1 MRAARP
7 RSARTAGA
15 GCGRACEVGS
25 GARAWGTPARRMS
38 LTSRSSTG
46 SRRENSVKTRSG
58 PPPPP
63 RLRDRDREGSPTRS
77 VPVPAAPACGSHGGR
92 RAGPRRCCRPRSVTG
107 SLTPTPVLGGTARR
121 RAVPAPCCGSFE
133 SLAAADSLSSPAVSA
148 PYPASPRSDS
158 ALKSPPDALRVRPL
172 LPRCPPRPPPAAA
185 APPGPSRPQS
195 PALCSRTIH
204 LASWPVALLSL
215 AGPLDQCCLGA
226 AQGPGAA
233 SLPVKGLWSGTAF
246 RLRPGAAEGE
256 DV

>member
-1 MRAARP
+1 MPRKPDGGAQGACAPPAARP
-7 RSARTAGA
+7 RSGPLPRCPAARTAGA

-58 PPPPP
+58 AP
-63 RLRDRDREGSPTRS
+63 RPARPWDRDREGSPTRS

-107 SLTPTPVLGGTARR
+107 SLTPTAPWGEPLAGALPARPAR
-121 RAVPAPCCGSFE
+121 APCPGSLE

-158 ALKSPPDALRVRPL
+158 ALKSSPDALPARPSGSPASSPVRPL
-172 LPRCPPRPPPAAA
+172 QLPLRR
-185 APPGPSRPQS
+185 APPGRSR
-195 PALCSRTIH
+195 
-204 LASWPVALLSL
+204 LLFAHARS
-215 AGPLDQCCLGA
+215 
-226 AQGPGAA
+226 
-233 SLPVKGLWSGTAF
+233 T
-246 RLRPGAAEGE
+246 
-256 DV
+256 

>member
-7 RSARTAGA
+7 RSAGTAGA

-58 PPPPP
+58 APRPAPPW
-63 RLRDRDREGSPTRS
+63 DRDREGSPTRS

-121 RAVPAPCCGSFE
+121 RAVPAPCCGSLE

-158 ALKSPPDALRVRPL
+158 DLKSPQTPFQRDLCSARALPAAVACSLLTHDPL
-172 LPRCPPRPPPAAA
+172 SFVAGRLTQSCRSPRP
-185 APPGPSRPQS
+185 
-195 PALCSRTIH
+195 
-204 LASWPVALLSL
+204 VLLGS
-215 AGPLDQCCLGA
+215 
-226 AQGPGAA
+226 GPGTRGRRA
-233 SLPVKGLWSGTAF
+233 SL
-246 RLRPGAAEGE
+246 
-256 DV
+256 